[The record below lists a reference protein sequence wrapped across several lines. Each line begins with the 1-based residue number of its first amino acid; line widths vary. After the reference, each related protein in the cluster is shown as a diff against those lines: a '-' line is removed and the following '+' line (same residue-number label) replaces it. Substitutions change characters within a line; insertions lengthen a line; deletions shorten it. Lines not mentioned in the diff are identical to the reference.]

1 MRLFHTEQNVL
12 ICSALLK
19 QRYIN
24 VKLFLSLYMSDLK
37 KGDLVEKY
45 QINYKKK
52 IITFFVI
59 FILTILMFFISTFV
73 GSSGM
78 SFVDVL
84 KAIFKIGDQTNQIIV
99 WNIRLPRVIAAI
111 ICGAGLSLAG
121 LVMQTNLNN
130 QMASPST
137 LGVSQAAVFGAN
149 LIIIPLANSAL
160 GKNSYFIT
168 FFAFIFAM
176 ISILLILGLS
186 SIRKFNPGTLVLAG
200 IGLGMLFQALT
211 TIIQYFSS
219 DTQLSN
225 AVFWTFGDLGRA
237 TYSEDL
243 MMLIV
248 VVLSLIIFM
257 FFSNSYNAM
266 LYGDDVATSLG
277 VKVPLVR
284 FISLFLASL
293 ITATCISILGII
305 GFIGII
311 APHIMKRTIGYNH
324 KSLIPTSAIF
334 GSLVLLIADTISRII
349 VPGTSLPVGAI
360 TSILGVP
367 LFIYVI
373 FAKKEG
379 GKSL

>member
-1 MRLFHTEQNVL
+1 MRLFHIEQNVL
-12 ICSALLK
+12 ICSTLLK

-24 VKLFLSLYMSDLK
+24 VKLILSSNMSDLK

-248 VVLSLIIFM
+248 VVLSLIVFM

>member
-59 FILTILMFFISTFV
+59 FILTILMFLISTFV

>member
-1 MRLFHTEQNVL
+1 
-12 ICSALLK
+12 
-19 QRYIN
+19 
-24 VKLFLSLYMSDLK
+24 
-37 KGDLVEKY
+37 
-45 QINYKKK
+45 
-52 IITFFVI
+52 
-59 FILTILMFFISTFV
+59 
-73 GSSGM
+73 
-78 SFVDVL
+78 
-84 KAIFKIGDQTNQIIV
+84 
-99 WNIRLPRVIAAI
+99 
-111 ICGAGLSLAG
+111 
-121 LVMQTNLNN
+121 
-130 QMASPST
+130 MASPST

>member
-1 MRLFHTEQNVL
+1 MRFFHTEQNVL
-12 ICSALLK
+12 ICSTLLK

-24 VKLFLSLYMSDLK
+24 VKLILSSNMSDLK

-59 FILTILMFFISTFV
+59 FILTILMFLISTFV

>member
-1 MRLFHTEQNVL
+1 MRLFHIEQNVL
-12 ICSALLK
+12 ICSTLLK

-24 VKLFLSLYMSDLK
+24 VKLILSSNMSDLK

-59 FILTILMFFISTFV
+59 FILTILMFLISTFV

>member
-1 MRLFHTEQNVL
+1 MRFFHIEQNVL
-12 ICSALLK
+12 ICSTLLK

-24 VKLFLSLYMSDLK
+24 VKLILSSNMSDLK

>member
-1 MRLFHTEQNVL
+1 MRFFHTEQNVL

-59 FILTILMFFISTFV
+59 FILTILMFLISTFV

>member
-1 MRLFHTEQNVL
+1 MRLFHIEQNVL
-12 ICSALLK
+12 ICSTLLK

-24 VKLFLSLYMSDLK
+24 VKLILSSNMSDLK

>member
-1 MRLFHTEQNVL
+1 
-12 ICSALLK
+12 
-19 QRYIN
+19 
-24 VKLFLSLYMSDLK
+24 MSDLK

-59 FILTILMFFISTFV
+59 FILTILMFLISTFV

-219 DTQLSN
+219 DTQLSS

-379 GKSL
+379 GKSQ

>member
-1 MRLFHTEQNVL
+1 MRFFHTEQNVL

-24 VKLFLSLYMSDLK
+24 VKLSLSLYMSDLK

-59 FILTILMFFISTFV
+59 FILTILMFLISTFV